1 MLDARRD
8 ACLVEKHL
16 LEAEIVRVKRKDRL
30 DGNELLEAMLAVLPR
45 KPDGCHPA
53 LSDWAEELISVEPV
67 TWLEPLLGMVVH
79 VMQVYSVNGVLDTS
93 LTPQEVR

>member
-1 MLDARRD
+1 
-8 ACLVEKHL
+8 
-16 LEAEIVRVKRKDRL
+16 
-30 DGNELLEAMLAVLPR
+30 
-45 KPDGCHPA
+45 

-79 VMQVYSVNGVLDTS
+79 VMQVYSVNGAVDTS